1 MTNGQLTDLQIMR
14 VLVLARVHHSA
25 LAAESAPRRRSASVC
40 DATRCLLPG
49 LGFAQSRHSAV
60 RHDGLV
66 ANAELP
72 LRAVMALLAMKRDYF
87 GR

>member
-1 MTNGQLTDLQIMR
+1 M
-14 VLVLARVHHSA
+14 
-25 LAAESAPRRRSASVC
+25 C